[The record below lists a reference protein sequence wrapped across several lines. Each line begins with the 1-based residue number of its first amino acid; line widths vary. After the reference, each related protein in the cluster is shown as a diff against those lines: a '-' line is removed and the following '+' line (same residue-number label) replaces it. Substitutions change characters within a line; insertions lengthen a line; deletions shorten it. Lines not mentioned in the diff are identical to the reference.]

1 MHATPLIA
9 LSKNLSYRCNPIK
22 NNIYIVDKV
31 IYSVKTFIALEII
44 ILEERWHINVKMT
57 KQYLQRWGLRS
68 SWLQNNQAK
77 I

>member
-22 NNIYIVDKV
+22 NNIYIVAKV

-44 ILEERWHINVKMT
+44 ILEERWHINV
-57 KQYLQRWGLRS
+57 
-68 SWLQNNQAK
+68 
-77 I
+77 